1 MSLIHP
7 DSLECTKSELDLFYI
22 PPTQYSLLS
31 GRWVEYQPISP
42 LQTAQIS
49 ELKNVGS
56 NPIEFQFSGDN
67 CYIDMSKTYIFLQ
80 AQILCDDGSRLKE
93 NMICA
98 PINLF
103 MHSLFSQIDIELN
116 GTLVTQSQ
124 NTYPYRSM
132 IETLLSYGQDSK
144 KSHLTSSLFYKDDAG
159 CFDSKELNGENSNT
173 GFISRHEIIKGSKV
187 FDMYGRLH
195 GDLFA
200 QERFLTGDI
209 KVKIRLT
216 RSKDS
221 FCLIGD
227 GNANYVTNITNATL
241 YVRKVNINPDIIT
254 AHKRM
259 LDKTPLK
266 YPVKK
271 IETKSF
277 VVSSNVMDSEFTI
290 TNRIPNLL
298 VVGFVDG
305 VAFNGSYST
314 NPFKFEHFNLSNI
327 DLKLEGHSVP
337 HSGVNLDFKNNLY
350 IRSFY
355 SLFNGIDKTIFDH
368 GNDIDR
374 SDYGNGYTLFVYDL
388 TPDMCNGSHFNVI
401 KQGSLNIKLTF
412 KEALAKPINCICYM
426 DYDSII
432 MIDKFN
438 QIKIIP

>member
-1 MSLIHP
+1 
-7 DSLECTKSELDLFYI
+7 
-22 PPTQYSLLS
+22 
-31 GRWVEYQPISP
+31 
-42 LQTAQIS
+42 
-49 ELKNVGS
+49 
-56 NPIEFQFSGDN
+56 
-67 CYIDMSKTYIFLQ
+67 
-80 AQILCDDGSRLKE
+80 
-93 NMICA
+93 
-98 PINLF
+98 
-103 MHSLFSQIDIELN
+103 
-116 GTLVTQSQ
+116 
-124 NTYPYRSM
+124 M
-132 IETLLSYGQDSK
+132 IETLLSYGQVSK